1 MLMHNALTPES
12 LLLGG
17 LLGYLIGSIPFAYII
32 MRRKSGIDIR
42 KHGSGNV
49 GALNAFEVSGEKSI
63 GRTVLA
69 LDMLKG
75 FLPVLIFELLGD
87 SSSLIVLIPA
97 LVLGHCYPVWLGFR
111 GGRGLAT
118 AAGALLLVSPGVV
131 VLWGVVYLL
140 GRRMQDNVHFAS
152 VLATC
157 VAIILL
163 LLIPVNLIS
172 SVTLPFSGHGQ
183 LGAQLVLS
191 ISLALLIILSR
202 LIGPFWSFVRQRN
215 SEE

>member
-1 MLMHNALTPES
+1 MLMHNALSPES

-87 SSSLIVLIPA
+87 SSSLLILIPA

-118 AAGALLLVSPGVV
+118 AAGALLLVFPGVV
-131 VLWGVVYLL
+131 VLWGVTYLL
-140 GRRMQDNVHFAS
+140 GRRIQDDVHFAS

-163 LLIPVNLIS
+163 LLVPVEMIS
-172 SVTLPFSGHGQ
+172 SATLPFSGLGQ
-183 LGAQLVLS
+183 LGGQLVLS

-202 LIGPFWSFVRQRN
+202 LIGPFWTFVKQRN

>member
-1 MLMHNALTPES
+1 MHNSLTPES

-49 GALNAFEVSGEKSI
+49 GALNAFEVSGAKSI
-63 GRTVLA
+63 GQTVLA

-75 FLPVLIFELLGD
+75 FLPVLVFELLGD
-87 SSSLIVLIPA
+87 SSPLIVLIPA
-97 LVLGHCYPVWLGFR
+97 LVLGHCFPVWLGFR

-157 VAIILL
+157 VTLILL
-163 LLIPVNLIS
+163 LLIPVEMIS
-172 SVTLPFSGHGQ
+172 SATLPFSGLGQ
-183 LGAQLVLS
+183 LGAQLLLS

-202 LIGPFWSFVRQRN
+202 LIGPFWAFVKQRN